1 MKKLLFSLLYA
12 GFIIS
17 CQSPNQAIHE
27 QEEKD
32 SDSLSASI
40 HGQEHKYYLA
50 KHYWDDI
57 PLPDSLSEIGLEGFK
72 ESLED
77 YLLLLQTFP
86 PAMANETMR
95 GFLNRKVTSSTLV
108 IQVGDLIENY
118 LYNPLS
124 PLRNDKLYATFL
136 EYKLTFPGIED
147 IFLVRTR
154 YQLHIISRNNVN
166 QTAEDFTYITRKSRE
181 ASLFTTKSNYTLLY
195 FYNPTCPFCE
205 ETTKK
210 MIQSRILNEFK
221 TVRQGLA
228 ILAICTEPSQK
239 NWSSYIRSLPS
250 DWINGYNDKI
260 SNQQRYDLR
269 ALPSLYLIDKDKK
282 VLLKDA
288 PFSQIESV
296 LSDLKAQEVL

>member
-32 SDSLSASI
+32 NDSLSTSI

-50 KHYWDDI
+50 EHYWDDI
-57 PLPDSLSEIGLEGFK
+57 PLSDSLSDIGLEGFK

-86 PAMANETMR
+86 PEIAKETMR
-95 GFLNRKVTSSTLV
+95 GFLNRKIASSTLLM
-108 IQVGDLIENY
+108 QVQDIIENY

-136 EYKLTFPGIED
+136 EYKLAYPGIED
-147 IFLVRTR
+147 MYLVRTR
-154 YQLHIISRNNVN
+154 YQLHIISRNNIN
-166 QTAEDFTYITRKSRE
+166 QAAEDFTYITPKSGE
-181 ASLFTTKSNYTLLY
+181 TSLFNIKSNYTLLY
-195 FYNPTCPFCE
+195 FYNPSCPFCE

-228 ILAICTEPSQK
+228 ILAICTEPSKK
-239 NWSSYIRSLPS
+239 NWSSYIRSFPS

-260 SNQQRYDLR
+260 STQQRYDLR
-269 ALPSLYLIDKDKK
+269 ALPSLYLLDKDKK

-288 PFSQIESV
+288 TFSQIEYV
-296 LSDLKAQEVL
+296 LSDLKAQEAL